1 MLQNEPYSYSKS
13 SNWSIIIS
21 RKNFENTHPSCF
33 HKPSEF
39 MSSQYQPGKY
49 EGLLKFSVNLMYK
62 VPPFFLL
69 AQH

>member
-1 MLQNEPYSYSKS
+1 
-13 SNWSIIIS
+13 
-21 RKNFENTHPSCF
+21 
-33 HKPSEF
+33 